1 MPTIGV
7 GQEDGIMADRE
18 PNERPPVEDRAGA
31 WRIWPYALAFAVMCF
46 IYAGCKLAGL
56 EWAAERPWGEVIF
69 FLFVAAGILA
79 AFIFRRRIARG
90 IAAIR
95 KKMGK

>member
-1 MPTIGV
+1 
-7 GQEDGIMADRE
+7 MADRE
-18 PNERPPVEDRAGA
+18 SGNRAPAEDRAGA

-69 FLFVAAGILA
+69 FLFVAAGIIA
-79 AFIFRRRIARG
+79 AFIFRRKIARA
-90 IAAIR
+90 IASLKAKI
-95 KKMGK
+95 GK